1 MTLDAARQLR
11 AAGQHAE
18 ARDLLA
24 ELAERTPDDA
34 ELRYE
39 AACVHDFLGREAE
52 AVPHYVAAIAAGL
65 QGEALRGAYL
75 GLGST
80 YRALG
85 RYAEAEATL
94 RKGLATFPAAREMQV
109 FLAMAEHNLG
119 RSRAAV
125 ERLLLLVAETS
136 GDEAVR
142 AYRGAIEFYAQDVD
156 RAWPEVGDPP

>member
-1 MTLDAARQLR
+1 MSLDAARQLR

-24 ELAERTPDDA
+24 ALATRAPDDA

-39 AACVHDFLGREAE
+39 TACVHDYLGREAE

-80 YRALG
+80 YRTLG

-94 RKGLATFPAAREMQV
+94 RRGLERFPAAREMKV
-109 FLAMAEHNLG
+109 FLAMVEHNLG
-119 RSRAAV
+119 RSKAAV
-125 ERLLLLVAETS
+125 ERLLVLLAETS
-136 GDEAVR
+136 DDEAIR
-142 AYRGAIEFYAQDVD
+142 SYRGAIEFYAQDID
-156 RAWPEVGDPP
+156 RAWP